1 MVLKQVLSDLTV
13 DFPPLEL
20 LSCKI
25 PCDINV
31 MCSVREEGKGTE
43 GVASRQGELGHI
55 GIALTDF

>member
-13 DFPPLEL
+13 DFPPLERL

-31 MCSVREEGKGTE
+31 LFSVREGGKETA
-43 GVASRQGELGHI
+43 GVGSRQRVL
-55 GIALTDF
+55 

>member
-25 PCDINV
+25 PCDVNV
-31 MCSVREEGKGTE
+31 LCSVRGGKGTE
-43 GVASRQGELGHI
+43 GVGSRQGALGHI
-55 GIALTDF
+55 EIAPTDF